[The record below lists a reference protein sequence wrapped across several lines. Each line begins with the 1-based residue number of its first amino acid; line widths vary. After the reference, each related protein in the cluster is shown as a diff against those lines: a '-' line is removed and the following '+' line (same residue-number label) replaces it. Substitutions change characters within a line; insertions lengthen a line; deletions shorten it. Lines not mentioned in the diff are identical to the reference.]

1 MNCDLCPMSSG
12 LDQKDIAR
20 PAQGVKNPDLLVV
33 SRTPMGP
40 QLQQEMIGYLNEA
53 GVEFEGVSFT
63 AVNRCRNF
71 DYNPKKADQ
80 KICAT
85 EYLMPEIEK
94 LNPSWILTLG
104 NEGLTALTGKAQV
117 TKYRAQV
124 FDVGDRKVFPTLS
137 PSAIKRNP
145 GQREGYISDLRYLS
159 RLMSGNEVDSSL
171 KPDSFKVTVNEA
183 DLKELAKDL
192 SSCGGMAFDLETNGF
207 DEFKPDSKIVSL
219 GITTWDTESTRP
231 QRVWAVPLCHQ
242 NSPFKDKWKA
252 VVRALGKYMGKP
264 KKRVAHNGKFD
275 LRWLKQFGADFDLT
289 FDTMLAAHLLNE
301 NRPKGLKPLARSL
314 LGVAPWDV
322 DTKDLLN
329 EPLKPTLKYN
339 GLDTW
344 YTAHLYFLFLKQ
356 LEEQPPIYKLMGLL
370 MVPASNVFTEI
381 EMRGIWVNRKRLW
394 ENADIAEQ
402 TLLEIDGRIKEY
414 VPRDIA
420 EKDINF
426 NPSNFARWL
435 LFDHLDLPVL
445 ERGKAKPDGSP
456 GNPSMAEHVMEKLK
470 RYHYHE
476 VIDLMLQRV
485 KWQKYHSAFFSAY
498 KEQLDK
504 NDRIHTT
511 FKLHGTT
518 TGRLSSGKGDEEK
531 VSGKVQNRGVN
542 LQQVPRDPFVKG
554 IFGGGPGKVFLECDY
569 SQIELRVAAYI
580 ARERTMIQLY
590 QNEQDIHTATAMKMT
605 GKPASRVTGEERK
618 KAKPVNFGFLYGM
631 SAATFVQ
638 TAWNNYGVEVTEE
651 ESLEF
656 RKAFFSQFPDL
667 LTWHSRQRKLAA
679 KYKRVQSPI
688 GRVRHLP
695 DIDSA
700 DRAVKASAERQ
711 AINSPVQS
719 FASDLAILALVTL
732 TKEFRARGMGARSVG
747 TVHDAINF
755 EVPIKEL
762 PVAAPL
768 IKYHM
773 ENVPLRKWF
782 GVGVDI
788 PIVGDVSLSQESW
801 GEKEDIDPHVVDS
814 PALFQKWLSGRGLG

>member
-1 MNCDLCPMSSG
+1 MTCDLCPMSQG
-12 LDQKDIAR
+12 LEMKDIAR
-20 PAQGVKNPDLLVV
+20 PAVGSLEPELLIV
-33 SRTPMGP
+33 SRSPMGER
-40 QLQQEMIGYLNEA
+40 LRDEMMSYLEEA
-53 GVEFEGVSFT
+53 GVEFDGVAFT
-63 AVNRCRNF
+63 AVNRCRNY
-71 DYNPKKADQ
+71 DYTPKKADQ
-80 KICAT
+80 KVCAS
-85 EYLMPEIEK
+85 EYLHPEIER

-117 TKYRAQV
+117 TKYRAQIFEV
-124 FDVGDRKVFPTLS
+124 DGRKVFPTLS
-137 PSAIKRNP
+137 PSAIRRNP
-145 GQREGYISDLRYLS
+145 GQREGYVSDLRYLS
-159 RLMSGNEVDSSL
+159 RLMSGKDSDQSL
-171 KPDSFKVTVNEA
+171 KPDSFKVITDEA
-183 DLKELAKDL
+183 GLKDLAREL

-219 GITTWDTESTRP
+219 GITTWDEGSDRP
-231 QRVWAVPLCHQ
+231 QRVWAIPLYHQ
-242 NSPFKDKWKA
+242 NSPFKSKWKA
-252 VVRALGKYMGKP
+252 VVKALGKYMGKP
-264 KKRVAHNGKFD
+264 KRRVAHNGKFD

-301 NRPKGLKPLARSL
+301 NRPKGLKPLARTL

-356 LEEQPPIYKLMGLL
+356 LQAQPPIYKLMGLL
-370 MVPASNVFTEI
+370 MVPASNVFTDI
-381 EMRGIWVNRKRLW
+381 EMKGIWVNREKLW
-394 ENADIAEQ
+394 ENADIAEK
-402 TLLEIDGRIKEY
+402 TLLDLDNRIKEF
-414 VPRDIA
+414 VPDDIPD
-420 EKDINF
+420 KDINF

-435 LFDHLDLPVL
+435 LFEHLGLPVL
-445 ERGKAKPDGSP
+445 ERGKDKPDGSP

-476 VIDLMLQRV
+476 VVDLMLQRV

-498 KEQLDK
+498 KEQIDENDK
-504 NDRIHTT
+504 IHTT

-569 SQIELRVAAYI
+569 SQIELRVAAFI
-580 ARERTMIQLY
+580 ARERTMIKLY
-590 QNEQDIHTATAMKMT
+590 QNEQDIHMATAMKMT
-605 GKPASRVTGEERK
+605 GKPASRVTPEERK

-638 TAWNNYGVEVTEE
+638 TAWNNYGVEVTED
-651 ESLEF
+651 ESLAF
-656 RKAFFSQFPDL
+656 RKAFFAQFPDL
-667 LTWHSRQRKLAA
+667 LTWHARQRRLAA

-719 FASDLAILALVTL
+719 FASDLAILALINL
-732 TKEFRARGMGARSVG
+732 TKEFKARGLEARSVG

-762 PVAAPL
+762 PEVAPL

-782 GVGVDI
+782 GLQMDM

-801 GEKEDIDPHVVDS
+801 GEKEEIDPRVVES
-814 PALFQKWLSGRGLG
+814 RSEFRKWLKQRGLN

>member
-1 MNCDLCPMSSG
+1 MMCDLCPMSQG
-12 LDQKDIAR
+12 LEMKDIAR
-20 PAQGVKNPDLLVV
+20 PAIGVPNPELLIV
-33 SRTPMGP
+33 SRTPMGERMRD
-40 QLQQEMIGYLNEA
+40 EMMGYLAEA
-53 GVEFEGVSFT
+53 GVEFNGVAFT

-71 DYNPKKADQ
+71 DYSPKKADQ
-80 KICAT
+80 KVCSA
-85 EYLMPEIEK
+85 EYLEPEIEK

-117 TKYRAQV
+117 TKYRAQIFEV
-124 FDVGDRKVFPTLS
+124 NGRKVFPTLS

-159 RLMSGNEVDSSL
+159 RLMSGKDGDKSL
-171 KPDSFKVTVNEA
+171 KPDSFKV
-183 DLKELAKDL
+183 AKDL
-192 SSCGGMAFDLETNGF
+192 AGLRELAADLSTCGGMSFDLETNGF

-219 GITTWDTESTRP
+219 GITTWDKGSTRP
-231 QRVWAVPLCHQ
+231 QRVWAVPLYHER
-242 NSPFKDKWKA
+242 SPFKDKWKA
-252 VVRALGKYMGKP
+252 VVRALGKHMGKP
-264 KKRVAHNGKFD
+264 EKRVAHNGKFD
-275 LRWLKQFGADFDLT
+275 LRWLKQFGANIDLT

-301 NRPKGLKPLARSL
+301 NRPKGLKPLARTL

-329 EPLKPTLKYN
+329 EPLTPTLKYN

-344 YTAHLYFLFLKQ
+344 YTAHLYFLFLDQ
-356 LEEQPPIYKLMGLL
+356 LKEQPPLYKLMGLL

-381 EMRGIWVNRKRLW
+381 EMKGIWVNREKLW
-394 ENADIAEQ
+394 ENADVAQQ

-414 VPRDIA
+414 VPDDVP

-435 LFDHLDLPVL
+435 LFDHLGLPVL
-445 ERGKAKPDGSP
+445 ERGKDKPDGSP

-470 RYHYHE
+470 RHHYHE
-476 VIDLMLQRV
+476 VVDLMLQRV

-498 KEQLDK
+498 KEQLDE

-542 LQQVPRDPFVKG
+542 LQQVPRDSFVKG

-569 SQIELRVAAYI
+569 SQIELRVAAFI
-580 ARERTMIQLY
+580 AREQTMIKLY
-590 QNEQDIHTATAMKMT
+590 RNEQDIHMATAMKMT
-605 GKPASRVTGEERK
+605 GKPASRVTPEERK

-638 TAWNNYGVEVTEE
+638 TAWNNYGVEVTES
-651 ESLEF
+651 ESLAF
-656 RKAFFSQFPDL
+656 RKAFFDQFPDL
-667 LTWHSRQRKLAA
+667 LKWHGRQRRLAA

-700 DRAVKASAERQ
+700 DRAVRASAERQ

-719 FASDLAILALVTL
+719 FASDLAILALINL
-732 TKEFRARGMGARSVG
+732 TKEFRQRGLAARSVG

-762 PVAAPL
+762 PEVAPL

-782 GVGVDI
+782 GVNMDV

-801 GEKEDIDPHVVDS
+801 GDKEEIDPRVVSS
-814 PALFQKWLSGRGLG
+814 PSSFRKWLKQRGLK